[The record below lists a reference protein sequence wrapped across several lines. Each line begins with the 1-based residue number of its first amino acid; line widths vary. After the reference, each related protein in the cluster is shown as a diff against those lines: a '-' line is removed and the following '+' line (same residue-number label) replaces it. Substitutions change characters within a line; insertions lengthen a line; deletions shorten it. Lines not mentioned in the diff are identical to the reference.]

1 MFIMS
6 SLRKRFSDY
15 RKTKKRKAQQK
26 KVAAEQRAIDAEAHS
41 ANRLEL
47 YRLLNKYAD
56 LTNNRRHR
64 LIIPESARGQG
75 KTKRNKKQRKTRNK
89 TRHKRRQDKPS
100 SPIRHY
106 PPAKHMRLKKLLITA
121 LASSPGITPFK
132 SNPMQTGE
140 SGVKDIEY
148 DTFKYYGVP
157 KSAYKVGKEYSKS
170 FARQTKEFK
179 PNKIQFL
186 PVVEEPLNLHAHADT
201 HTHSRY

>member
-1 MFIMS
+1 MFIMP
-6 SLRKRFSDY
+6 SLRQRFSDY

-47 YRLLNKYAD
+47 YRLLNEYAD
-56 LTNNRRHR
+56 STNSERPR
-64 LIIPESARGQG
+64 LYIPDSVGGHG

-89 TRHKRRQDKPS
+89 TRRKRHHKTRHDKPS

-106 PPAKHMRLKKLLITA
+106 PPPKHTRLKKLLITA
-121 LASSPGITPFK
+121 LASSPGISPFK
-132 SNPMQTGE
+132 SNPLQTGE

-148 DTFKYYGVP
+148 DTFKFYGVP
-157 KSAYKVGKEYSKS
+157 KSAYKVGKDYAKS
-170 FARQTKEFK
+170 FSRNTKELK

-186 PVVEEPLNLHAHADT
+186 PVVEEPLNILAT
-201 HTHSRY
+201 SRY

>member
-1 MFIMS
+1 MP

-15 RKTKKRKAQQK
+15 RKTKKRKAQLK
-26 KVAAEQRAIDAEAHS
+26 KVAAEQRAIDDEAHS

-47 YRLLNKYAD
+47 YRLLNEYAD
-56 LTNNRRHR
+56 STNSERPR
-64 LIIPESARGQG
+64 LYIPESARGHG

-89 TRHKRRQDKPS
+89 TRHKRHHKTHQDKPS

-106 PPAKHMRLKKLLITA
+106 PPAKHTRFKKLLITA

-132 SNPMQTGE
+132 SNPKQTGE

-157 KSAYKVGKEYSKS
+157 KSAYKVGKEYSK
-170 FARQTKEFK
+170 RLDRETKK
-179 PNKIQFL
+179 FL
-186 PVVEEPLNLHAHADT
+186 PRKVNHLPVIEEPLY
-201 HTHSRY
+201 REY